1 MTMTPADAAE
11 LVARDHDGY
20 DLTVFLNVDLV
31 RYPGDI
37 VNADMRATTSDLCI
51 EAGRTDGAWS
61 LRVSPWSGSTEDDD
75 VLPGPLLVDLKNQT
89 TGPDPLTLLQALL
102 GGQAV

>member
-20 DLTVFLNVDLV
+20 DLTVFLNVDVV

-37 VNADMRATTSDLCI
+37 VNADAQSTSRDYCI
-51 EAGRTDGAWS
+51 EAGCRHGAWN
-61 LRVSPWSGSTEDDD
+61 LRLSPWNGSMDGD
-75 VLPGPLLVDLKNQT
+75 VTGPPLVDLKNQT
-89 TGPDPLTLLQALL
+89 AGPDPLTLLRALVA
-102 GGQAV
+102 GQAV